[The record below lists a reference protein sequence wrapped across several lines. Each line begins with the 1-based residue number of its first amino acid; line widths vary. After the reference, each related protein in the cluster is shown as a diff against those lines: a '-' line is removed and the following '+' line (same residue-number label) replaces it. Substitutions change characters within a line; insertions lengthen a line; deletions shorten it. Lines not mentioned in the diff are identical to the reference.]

1 MAKIEEFKC
10 LIEKSRR
17 FYESS
22 IMQNERGFY
31 DLVAFSLEQ
40 SLQLYLK
47 AYILKLGADYPRT
60 HSIRRLL
67 DFIYEL
73 TKHNKIKDI
82 LQKYSVEL
90 ALLEDVYITSRYIAR
105 EFRQEEVNRLR
116 SVIDEVFKVV
126 REVVNRGGQA

>member
-1 MAKIEEFKC
+1 MAKIEEFKY

-47 AYILKLGADYPRT
+47 AYILKLGGDYPRT

-116 SVIDEVFKVV
+116 NVIDEVFEVV
-126 REVVNRGGQA
+126 GEAVNRGGQA

>member
-1 MAKIEEFKC
+1 LAKIEEFKY

-116 SVIDEVFKVV
+116 NVIDEVFKVV
-126 REVVNRGGQA
+126 GEAVNRGGQA

>member
-1 MAKIEEFKC
+1 MAKIEEFKY

-116 SVIDEVFKVV
+116 NVIDEVFKVV
-126 REVVNRGGQA
+126 GEAVNRGGQA

>member
-1 MAKIEEFKC
+1 LAKIEEFKC